1 MNDYRDGVR
10 EGMREGYWTIGKII
24 PMILL
29 VLALM
34 YGLGFLATGGDLA
47 IYKFWAPKQEAA
59 RRQVFEQTKSYNQG
73 MIQELQNM
81 QFQYEQADK
90 AHKDALASIILH
102 RAADYPE
109 ESMPNDLR
117 VFVQNLK
124 HAQTSSEINREEK

>member
-1 MNDYRDGVR
+1 MAHSDNEYRDSVR
-10 EGMREGYWTIGKII
+10 EGLHEGYWTIGKII

-29 VLALM
+29 ILVVM

-59 RRQVFEQTKSYNQG
+59 RRQVFEETKSYNQG

-81 QFQYEQADK
+81 QMQYVQADQ

-109 ESMPNDLR
+109 DRMPRDLQ
-117 VFVQNLK
+117 VFVHNLK
-124 HAQTSSEINREEK
+124 KERGIAQ